1 MAREFEKRR
10 NVVVSRLNAID
21 GITCNTPHG
30 AFYVFPHIAGLFGR
44 IYNGRRL
51 ETSAEVVNY
60 LLEAAGV
67 ATVPGEGFGD
77 GHSMRISYAASMTE
91 LERGLERMARAVQ
104 QLD

>member
-1 MAREFEKRR
+1 M
-10 NVVVSRLNAID
+10 VSRLNAID

-44 IYNGRRL
+44 TYNGQRL
-51 ETSAEVVNY
+51 ETSTEVVNY

-67 ATVPGEGFGD
+67 AIVPGEGFGD
-77 GHSMRISYAASMTE
+77 GRSMRLSYATSMAE
-91 LERGLERMARAVQ
+91 LELGLNRMAQAVQ